1 MRLEAIEPHLAGKI
15 RTSDS
20 GRQRKIVLLACQF
33 AMNVAPVGNAVVTQA
48 LSALEHDQRFT
59 VEQIAELNRLL
70 QELDERY
77 FDLQDE
83 ADDDAEKQIEALHC
97 FGQARTVSAL
107 LCGQDPD
114 PMVASMEVV
123 YEASATTDKP
133 VDLFDAAIQRL
144 AGP

>member
-1 MRLEAIEPHLAGKI
+1 MRLESIEPHLAGKI

-20 GRQRKIVLLACQF
+20 GRQRKVMLFACQF
-33 AMNVAPVGNAVVTQA
+33 AMNAAPVNNAVVTQA

-59 VEQIAELNRLL
+59 AEQIAELHRLL

-77 FDLQDE
+77 FDLQDQ
-83 ADDDAEKQIEALHC
+83 ANDDAEKKIEALHC
-97 FGQARTVSAL
+97 FGLARAVSAL
-107 LCGQDPD
+107 LFSQDPD

-133 VDLFDAAIQRL
+133 VDLFDAAIQL
-144 AGP
+144 LSGP